1 MARDGRAPSTRAAP
15 LTGSEGNGLA
25 RERVSEIQRARVL
38 TAMAEV
44 AGELGAGDV
53 AVAHVVERAGV
64 SRRTFYELF
73 EDREACFLAAF
84 ERAIVVAEAYVAAR
98 YDPTSDWAQ
107 RVRAGLE
114 ALLGFFEREPAL
126 ARLSVVES
134 LGSGAKARELRRR
147 ALGRLVVSVDAGG
160 VGMNGSSTATALT
173 AEGVVGGAAS
183 VIHGRLVSGENERL
197 TELVNPLMSM
207 IVLPYLGPAA
217 ARRELERSP
226 AEPRGRVQ
234 APAPGNPLKDL
245 DMRLTYRTVR
255 VLAAVATSPGSS
267 NRVVGDAAGI
277 GDQGQ
282 VSKLLTR
289 LERLGLVENTRAGS
303 PKPTTNSWALSKRG
317 REVVDVIATQPAA
330 A

>member
-1 MARDGRAPSTRAAP
+1 MARDGSAPSTRAAR
-15 LTGSEGNGLA
+15 LTGSESNGLG

-44 AGELGAGDV
+44 AGELGAADV
-53 AVAHVVERAGV
+53 AVAQVVERAGV

-84 ERAIVVAEAYVAAR
+84 ERALAVAEAYVSAD
-98 YDPTSDWAQ
+98 YDPTADWVV
-107 RVRAGLE
+107 RTRAGLR
-114 ALLGFFEREPAL
+114 ALVSSVEHEPAL
-126 ARLSVVES
+126 ARLAVVES
-134 LGSGAKARELRRR
+134 LGAGTRALGLRRR
-147 ALGRLVVSVDAGG
+147 AFDRLVAAVDAGRA
-160 VGMNGSSTATALT
+160 GMNGSSTATALT
-173 AEGVVGGAAS
+173 AEGVVGGAVS
-183 VIHGRLVSGENERL
+183 VIHGRLVSGESERL
-197 TELVNPLMSM
+197 AELVNPLMSM

-217 ARRELERSP
+217 ARKELERPLGVPPGRVHSP
-226 AEPRGRVQ
+226 AS
-234 APAPGNPLKDL
+234 GNPLKDL

-255 VLAAVATSPGSS
+255 VLAAVAISPGSS

-289 LERLGLVENTRAGS
+289 LERLGLVENKRAGS
-303 PKPTTNSWALSKRG
+303 VRGTTNSWALSERG
-317 REVVDVIATQPAA
+317 REVADVIATQPAA

>member
-1 MARDGRAPSTRAAP
+1 MARDGRAPSARAAR
-15 LTGSEGNGLA
+15 LTGSESDGLG

-38 TAMAEV
+38 MAMAEV

-53 AVAHVVERAGV
+53 VVAHVVERAGV

-84 ERAIVVAEAYVAAR
+84 GRATVVAEAYVSAR
-98 YDPTSDWAQ
+98 YDPTADWAQ
-107 RVRAGLE
+107 RIRAGLE
-114 ALLGFFEREPAL
+114 GLLSFLEEEPAL
-126 ARLSVVES
+126 ARLAVVES
-134 LGSGAKARELRRR
+134 LGAGTRALELRRG
-147 ALGRLVVSVDAGG
+147 ALDRVVTAVDAGRA
-160 VGMNGSSTATALT
+160 GMNGSSTATALT

-183 VIHGRLVSGENERL
+183 VLHGRLVSGENERL

-207 IVLPYLGPAA
+207 IVLPYLGPVA
-217 ARRELERSP
+217 ARKELERP
-226 AEPRGRVQ
+226 LAERPGRIH
-234 APAPGNPLKDL
+234 ASAPGNPLKDL

-289 LERLGLVENTRAGS
+289 LERLGLVENKRAGS
-303 PKPTTNSWALSKRG
+303 VRGTTNSWALSERG
-317 REVVDVIATQPAA
+317 REVANVIATQPAA